1 MRKQQLLVTCPVQKL
16 LLITCTKTQEKLD
29 QVKSITAKLE
39 N

>member
-1 MRKQQLLVTCPVQKL
+1 MPCTKL
-16 LLITCTKTQEKLD
+16 LLITDTKTQEKLD